1 MEITKTDFGKLVD
14 GTKNF
19 CIPVYQRHYSWL
31 PNNCQKIF
39 YDIEKI
45 AKKRKESGEFTT
57 HFIGSIVSTN
67 YQANPECPQY
77 TIIDGQQRITSL
89 MLLIKVFYDS
99 TDDETLKKRIIKK
112 FLINEDYAEQQ
123 KYKLI
128 PLEKDR
134 VIFNKIIDSN
144 IADITDTEKKSR
156 IYKNYELFKQLV
168 SKSNYSVNELYQSV
182 SYLIMGNIVLEGEN
196 PQQIFESLNS
206 TGKSLTNADLI
217 RNYLLMPTDYD
228 TQVSLFNNYWKK
240 IESCLEF
247 TKKDDTDSNLE
258 VFLVCY
264 LCMIKKSDSLIFESK
279 RSHINPKTLY
289 YAYTEYLEEH
299 PNLLKDEFLKDLK
312 KYAEMFSSFMKKNS
326 KSKASQLIYQI
337 MVELNMLS
345 SSIVIMYIHNQ
356 YINHY
361 IDEELYEQ
369 MLSDLLSYLFRLK
382 FRNQGLN
389 YQDFSLILQ
398 RYCRRNEISN
408 RNYRQNL
415 TIALCQNA
423 GNINFPSD
431 EEFKNDVATCQF
443 YSMFKGTQGR
453 IILSYFEN
461 YLSNETVDVK
471 DASIEH
477 ICPQTLNDEWIDYLN
492 KNGELDKTK
501 ADIHK
506 IGNLALTKNNSHL
519 SNSKFEKKKETYK
532 NSNFTITRML
542 SKEDNWF
549 SGSIRKRGEWFGKL
563 ATEIWKLPP
572 DYKEIENKGSS
583 NLYELTDNKE
593 IFTGKKPEQ
602 LIVDGDAIL
611 LGNSWAAVYAKFLK
625 YVLEN
630 YGDEFKSILPDN
642 HWADSPNSS
651 GIRKE
656 TKVMDDFYVETNT
669 STAAIIKVILQI
681 AEYYSFEQPIMV
693 QLKQ

>member
-19 CIPVYQRHYSWL
+19 CIPVYQRRYSWTK
-31 PNNCQKIF
+31 NNCQKIF

-45 AKKRKESGEFTT
+45 AKKRKESGVFTT
-57 HFIGSIVSTN
+57 HFIGSIVSTS

-112 FLINEDYAEQQ
+112 FLINEDYDEQQ

-128 PLEKDR
+128 PIEKDR
-134 VIFNKIIDSN
+134 VVFNKIIDS
-144 IADITDTEKKSR
+144 DIDEITETEKKSLV
-156 IYKNYELFKQLV
+156 YKNYELFKQLV

-206 TGKSLTNADLI
+206 TGKNLTNADLI

-228 TQVSLFNNYWKK
+228 KQVSLFNNYWKK
-240 IESCLEF
+240 IESCLEV
-247 TKKDDTDSNLE
+247 TNKNDIGSNLE

-264 LCMIKKSDSLIFESK
+264 LCMIKKSDALIFEGK
-279 RSHINPKTLY
+279 RSHINAKTLY

-299 PNLLKDEFLKDLK
+299 PDLSKDDFLKDLK
-312 KYAEMFSSFMKKNS
+312 KYAEMFSSFGKKNS
-326 KSKASQLIYQI
+326 LSRASQIVYQMMI
-337 MVELNMLS
+337 ELNMLS
-345 SSIVIMYIHNQ
+345 SSIVVMYIHKQ
-356 YINHY
+356 YINHD
-361 IDEELYEQ
+361 IDEDLYEQ

-408 RNYRQNL
+408 CNYRHNL

-461 YLSNETVDVK
+461 YLSNETVDVE

-492 KNGELDKTK
+492 K
-501 ADIHK
+501 
-506 IGNLALTKNNSHL
+506 
-519 SNSKFEKKKETYK
+519 
-532 NSNFTITRML
+532 
-542 SKEDNWF
+542 
-549 SGSIRKRGEWFGKL
+549 GS
-563 ATEIWKLPP
+563 
-572 DYKEIENKGSS
+572 
-583 NLYELTDNKE
+583 
-593 IFTGKKPEQ
+593 
-602 LIVDGDAIL
+602 V
-611 LGNSWAAVYAKFLK
+611 
-625 YVLEN
+625 
-630 YGDEFKSILPDN
+630 
-642 HWADSPNSS
+642 
-651 GIRKE
+651 
-656 TKVMDDFYVETNT
+656 
-669 STAAIIKVILQI
+669 
-681 AEYYSFEQPIMV
+681 
-693 QLKQ
+693 

>member
-19 CIPVYQRHYSWL
+19 CIPVYQRRYSWTK
-31 PNNCQKIF
+31 NNCQKIF

-45 AKKRKESGEFTT
+45 AKKRKESGVFTT
-57 HFIGSIVSTN
+57 HFIGSIVSTS

-112 FLINEDYAEQQ
+112 FLINEDYEEQQ

-128 PLEKDR
+128 PIEKDR
-134 VIFNKIIDSN
+134 VIFNKIIDNN
-144 IADITDTEKKSR
+144 IDEITDTEKKSLV
-156 IYKNYELFKQLV
+156 YKNYELFKQFV

-182 SYLIMGNIVLEGEN
+182 SYLVMGNIVLEGEN

-206 TGKSLTNADLI
+206 TGKNLTNADLI

-228 TQVSLFNNYWKK
+228 KQVSLFNN
-240 IESCLEF
+240 SCLEV
-247 TKKDDTDSNLE
+247 TNKNDIGSNLE

-264 LCMIKKSDSLIFESK
+264 LCMIKRSDALIFEGK
-279 RSHINPKTLY
+279 RSHINAKTLY

-299 PNLLKDEFLKDLK
+299 PELSKDEFLKDLK
-312 KYAEMFSSFMKKNS
+312 KYAEMFSSFGKKNS
-326 KSKASQLIYQI
+326 LNKASQLIYQM

-356 YINHY
+356 FMNSD
-361 IDEELYEQ
+361 IDECLYEQ
-369 MLSDLLSYLFRLK
+369 MLSDLSSYLFRLK
-382 FRNQGLN
+382 VRNQSLG
-389 YQDFSLILQ
+389 YQDFSLIRQ
-398 RYCRRNEISN
+398 RYCRRNEISST
-408 RNYRQNL
+408 NYRHNL

-431 EEFKNDVATCQF
+431 EEFKNDVASCQF
-443 YSMFKGTQGR
+443 YSMFKGSQGR

-461 YLSNETVDVK
+461 YLSNETVDVD

-477 ICPQTLNDEWIDYLN
+477 ICPQTLNDEWLDYLS
-492 KNGELDKTK
+492 KKGELEKTK
-501 ADIHK
+501 ADLHK
-506 IGNLALTKNNSHL
+506 IGNLTLTKNNSHL
-519 SNSKFEKKKETYK
+519 SNSGFEQKKETYK
-532 NSNFTITRML
+532 NSNFTITRRL
-542 SKEDNWF
+542 ADESDWC
-549 SGSIRKRGEWFGKL
+549 SDSIKRRGKWFGEL
-563 ATEIWKLPP
+563 AVDIWKLPP
-572 DYKEIENKGSS
+572 DYNEVVSLDSS

-593 IFTGKKPEQ
+593 TFTGTKPEQ

-611 LGNSWAAVYAKFLK
+611 VGNSWAAVYAKFLK

-642 HWADSPNSS
+642 YWADRPNS
-651 GIRKE
+651 GVIRKE
-656 TKVMDDFYVETNT
+656 TKVKDDFYVETNS
-669 STAAIIKVILQI
+669 STATIIKVILQT

-693 QLKQ
+693 RLK

>member
-19 CIPVYQRHYSWL
+19 CIPVYQRCYSWTK
-31 PNNCQKIF
+31 NNCQKIF

-45 AKKRKESGEFTT
+45 AKKRKESGVFTT
-57 HFIGSIVSTN
+57 HFIGSIVSTS

-112 FLINEDYAEQQ
+112 FLINEDYEEQQ

-128 PLEKDR
+128 PIEKDR
-134 VIFNKIIDSN
+134 VIFNKIIDNN
-144 IADITDTEKKSR
+144 IDEITDTEKKSLV
-156 IYKNYELFKQLV
+156 YKNYELFKQFV

-182 SYLIMGNIVLEGEN
+182 SYLVMGNIVLEGEN

-206 TGKSLTNADLI
+206 TGKNLTNADLI

-228 TQVSLFNNYWKK
+228 KQVSLFNNYWKK
-240 IESCLEF
+240 IESCLEV
-247 TKKDDTDSNLE
+247 TNKNDIGSNLE

-264 LCMIKKSDSLIFESK
+264 LCMIKRSDALIFEGK
-279 RSHINPKTLY
+279 RSHINAKTLY

-299 PNLLKDEFLKDLK
+299 PELSKDEFLKDLK
-312 KYAEMFSSFMKKNS
+312 KYAEMFSSFGKKNS
-326 KSKASQLIYQI
+326 LNKASQLIYQM

-356 YINHY
+356 FMNSD
-361 IDEELYEQ
+361 IDECLYEQ
-369 MLSDLLSYLFRLK
+369 MLSDLSSYLFRLK
-382 FRNQGLN
+382 VRNQSLG

-398 RYCRRNEISN
+398 RYCRRNEISST
-408 RNYRQNL
+408 NYRHNL

-431 EEFKNDVATCQF
+431 EEFKNDVASCQF
-443 YSMFKGTQGR
+443 YSMFKGSQGR

-461 YLSNETVDVK
+461 YLSNETVDVD

-477 ICPQTLNDEWIDYLN
+477 ICPQTLNDEWLDYLS
-492 KNGELDKTK
+492 KKGELEKTK
-501 ADIHK
+501 ADLHK
-506 IGNLALTKNNSHL
+506 IGNLTLTKNNSHL
-519 SNSKFEKKKETYK
+519 SNSGFEQKKETYK
-532 NSNFTITRML
+532 NSNFTITRRL
-542 SKEDNWF
+542 ADESDWC
-549 SGSIRKRGEWFGKL
+549 SDSIKRRGKWFGEL
-563 ATEIWKLPP
+563 AVDIWKLPP
-572 DYKEIENKGSS
+572 DYNEVVSLDSS

-593 IFTGKKPEQ
+593 TFTGTKPEQ

-611 LGNSWAAVYAKFLK
+611 VGNSWAAVYAKFLK

-642 HWADSPNSS
+642 YWADRPNS
-651 GIRKE
+651 GVIRKE
-656 TKVMDDFYVETNT
+656 TKVKDDFYVETNS
-669 STAAIIKVILQI
+669 STATIIKVILQT

-693 QLKQ
+693 RLK